1 MNPVTRSPGFV
12 LRGASACI
20 CAPAG
25 AAQPAVF
32 CRRNLALF
40 IHELN
45 RNKLPPRPS
54 FLSL

>member
-12 LRGASACI
+12 LRGAGARI